1 MPDGIVSQ
9 LRLSGIV
16 EESIVDGP
24 GLRFVLFT
32 QGCPHHC
39 KGCHNPQT
47 HSFEGGFLMTAEAV
61 LACVGENPLLAGATF
76 SGGEPFEQAP
86 ALCAVA
92 EGIHAM
98 GKNVV
103 TFTGYTYEAL
113 LRRPDPW
120 TKYLLEMTDL
130 LIDGP
135 YIEALRDPELRFR
148 GSSNQRE
155 LTRADRQQIQAA
167 MQGYA

>member
-1 MPDGIVSQ
+1 
-9 LRLSGIV
+9 
-16 EESIVDGP
+16 
-24 GLRFVLFT
+24 
-32 QGCPHHC
+32 
-39 KGCHNPQT
+39 
-47 HSFEGGFLMTAEAV
+47 MTAEAV
-61 LACVGENPLLAGATF
+61 LASVEENPLLAGATF

-92 EGIHAM
+92 EGIRTM

-113 LRRPDPW
+113 LCRPDPW
-120 TKYLLEMTDL
+120 TRYLLELTDL

-135 YIEALRDPELRFR
+135 YVEALRDPELRFR

-155 LTRADRQQIQAA
+155 LTRADRKRLQAA
-167 MQGYA
+167 MRRYA